1 MKRFSI
7 SDIETLTGIKAHT
20 LRIWE
25 QRYNFFKPKRT
36 ETNIRYY
43 DDEDL
48 RLFLNIANL
57 NDNGYKISKI
67 SKMSIAEINDQ
78 VTHLKEDHTNS
89 SVQVQMLA
97 NATLRMDEKDFKEIL
112 LGCISDVGL
121 ENAMYTVVF
130 PLLKKIGLMW
140 QVGTIGAVQEHFASH
155 LINSKIMV
163 EIDKLSGIKTFDEAR
178 YLLFLPEGEQHEI
191 GLLFAKYLLLLK
203 GKQVLYLGA
212 NVPDNNLLK
221 VLPYFKPDYAL
232 TVLTRVRSDQE
243 INTILDRL
251 LENLPEITLYLA
263 GTQITGRSIGP
274 HPRITVLHNFKEL
287 EDIINSKTAAW
298 DVKYDDVG

>member
-43 DDEDL
+43 DDDDL

-97 NATLRMDEKDFKEIL
+97 NATLRMDEKAFQEIL
-112 LGCISDVGL
+112 LGCIIDVGL

-212 NVPDNNLLK
+212 NVPDNNLVK
-221 VLPYFKPDYAL
+221 VLTYFKPDYAL

-243 INTILDRL
+243 VNTILDRL

-263 GTQITGRSIGP
+263 GTQITGRTIGP
-274 HPRITVLHNFKEL
+274 HPRIKVLHNLKEL
-287 EDIINSKTAAW
+287 EDIINSKTAVW